1 MSLRSAWYLLQ
12 YYNCKKIGHHGTYC
26 NNDQFCPE
34 WPLKFSWLNFL
45 GRPEQFFICFF
56 RKSKT
61 NFDTLVSTPVLL
73 HRGDV
78 NCDWQITA
86 KCQRVREKSLVIA
99 VLRYIQDKHIC
110 VMAQVAWRTGDIII
124 TDTICPPRSSVYSA
138 GTIEDGIDGT
148 CVLSNQFSMNVHT
161 HIPQSI
167 YQLYAWLSSSS
178 IKMFQ

>member
-1 MSLRSAWYLLQ
+1 MVPIATTTSFVQNGHWSSPDWISSVVLKDFLFIFQKIQNKLWY
-12 YYNCKKIGHHGTYC
+12 
-26 NNDQFCPE
+26 
-34 WPLKFSWLNFL
+34 S
-45 GRPEQFFICFF
+45 
-56 RKSKT
+56 
-61 NFDTLVSTPVLL
+61 STPVLL

-86 KCQRVREKSLVIA
+86 RCQRVREKSLVIA
-99 VLRYIQDKHIC
+99 VLRYIQDKHIY

-167 YQLYAWLSSSS
+167 YQHYAWLSSSS
-178 IKMFQ
+178 FKMFQ

>member
-1 MSLRSAWYLLQ
+1 MVPIATTTSFVQNGHWSSPDWISSVVLKDLLFIFQKIQNKLWY
-12 YYNCKKIGHHGTYC
+12 
-26 NNDQFCPE
+26 
-34 WPLKFSWLNFL
+34 S
-45 GRPEQFFICFF
+45 
-56 RKSKT
+56 
-61 NFDTLVSTPVLL
+61 STPVLL

-86 KCQRVREKSLVIA
+86 RCQRVREKSLVIA
-99 VLRYIQDKHIC
+99 VLRYIQDKHIY
-110 VMAQVAWRTGDIII
+110 VMAQVAWRTEDIII

-167 YQLYAWLSSSS
+167 YQHYAWLSSSS
-178 IKMFQ
+178 F